1 MRKHLIYLLNVL
13 YDIFI
18 VMSKNLNE
26 SPVIRKNEE
35 YMSRLENRANKLR
48 ERLNSYR
55 RRWDPKTR
63 EYEYRHR
70 SNNRRISDEKYE
82 ELRNQYYEA
91 RHKAQEISGRENLK
105 VSSKVKDYIVAFIVM
120 DKKQNPEL
128 YPDWLSLEVKEVWG
142 EHITVK
148 PHINLEKLL
157 EERGGTRYINDI
169 ERRISLFLNRY
180 FTNSA
185 RLDFKG
191 ATFRGLD
198 DYIKNVF
205 RKEIRPRI
213 MKEVEDSDCIHS
225 IVFRKRNYTYRGEI
239 QIHPR
244 FRDSYKC
251 RWSSKNAIRREIK
264 AILKEYGWI
273 EGRNY
278 TDSTQRD

>member
-1 MRKHLIYLLNVL
+1 
-13 YDIFI
+13 
-18 VMSKNLNE
+18 MSENLNE
-26 SPVIRKNEE
+26 SPVLRKNVE
-35 YMSRLENRANKLR
+35 YITRLENRANKLR
-48 ERLNSYR
+48 ERLYSYR
-55 RRWDPKTR
+55 RRWNPKTR

-70 SNNRRISDEKYE
+70 SNNRRISNEKYE
-82 ELRNQYYEA
+82 ELSRQYNDA
-91 RHKAQEISGRENLK
+91 RQKAQEIYNRENVK
-105 VSSKVKDYIVAFIVM
+105 VASKVKDYVIAFIVM

-225 IVFRKRNYTYRGEI
+225 IVFRVRNRTYSREI

-244 FRDSYKC
+244 FRDKYMC
-251 RWSSKNAIRREIK
+251 RWSARHAIEREVK
-264 AILKEYGWI
+264 KILREYGWV

-278 TDSTQRD
+278 TDSTRRD

>member
-1 MRKHLIYLLNVL
+1 MG
-13 YDIFI
+13 
-18 VMSKNLNE
+18 KNLNE
-26 SPVIRKNEE
+26 SPVLRKNVE
-35 YMSRLENRANKLR
+35 YITRLENRANKLR

-55 RRWDPKTR
+55 RTRNSKTR

-82 ELRNQYYEA
+82 ELRQQYYDA
-91 RHKAQEISGRENLK
+91 RQKAQEIYGRENLK
-105 VSSKVKDYIVAFIVM
+105 VATKIKDYIVAFIVM

-128 YPDWLSLEVKEVWG
+128 YPDWLSLEVKEAWG
-142 EHITVK
+142 EHITVR

-157 EERGGTRYINDI
+157 EERGGTRDINNI
-169 ERRISLFLNRY
+169 EHRIKIFIGRY
-180 FTNSA
+180 FTDGA

-191 ATFRGLD
+191 ATFRGID

-225 IVFRKRNYTYRGEI
+225 IVFRKRSYTYRGEI

-244 FRDSYKC
+244 FRDNYKC
-251 RWSSKNAIRREIK
+251 RWSSRNTIQRQIK

-278 TDSTQRD
+278 TDDTSKD